1 MFSETT
7 KCELQD
13 SICNIEF
20 EFQFMNT
27 LAGML
32 LIRYKLIFIAFIFQV
47 TGANKGIGYG
57 IVKGLCE
64 KYDGTVYLTARNV
77 KRGEAA
83 VAELK
88 KVACV
93 LNVPNKFLDT
103 IICSIIENV

>member
-1 MFSETT
+1 
-7 KCELQD
+7 
-13 SICNIEF
+13 
-20 EFQFMNT
+20 
-27 LAGML
+27 
-32 LIRYKLIFIAFIFQV
+32 
-47 TGANKGIGYG
+47 
-57 IVKGLCE
+57 
-64 KYDGTVYLTARNV
+64 LTARNV